1 MGKSNVVLR
10 IDLGARERHFFAS
23 SRQNWG
29 GTQPEEERGEKR
41 EKARADTAE
50 HRPQSESDRRE
61 SERERE
67 RERHREVS
75 GSTPA
80 GREKI
85 DKASQ
90 RARPASVGYRQ
101 TNGASVRFPF
111 IALQVLVNAI
121 LIFGVYERSR

>member
-10 IDLGARERHFFAS
+10 IDLGARERQFFAS

-29 GTQPEEERGEKR
+29 ERGEKR

-50 HRPQSESDRRE
+50 HRPQSVSDRRE
-61 SERERE
+61 RVRERE